1 MKKEEI
7 ILVEEAWKIMINKLT
22 EEKQEFHTVPKTN
35 KKPVWFEAESDGK
48 DIFVNSAKS
57 NEPSSKISST
67 RKLKYNN
74 FIEVYPLYIKR
85 ENGEKVSQEVT
96 NKTVNQVYYFSLIKQ
111 HIQQN

>member
-1 MKKEEI
+1 MS
-7 ILVEEAWKIMINKLT
+7 
-22 EEKQEFHTVPKTN
+22 Q
-35 KKPVWFEAESDGK
+35 DGK
-48 DIFVNSAKS
+48 EANKAALQFVNSAKS

-96 NKTVNQVYYFSLIKQ
+96 NKTVNQVYYFSLIK
-111 HIQQN
+111 HLVYNYR